1 MYQLIN
7 QNYHCSL
14 KECNTSCQIEAKQ
27 TNHLIKENNMY
38 QLINQNYHCS
48 LKECNTSCQTE
59 AKQTI
64 IY

>member
-1 MYQLIN
+1 M
-7 QNYHCSL
+7 
-14 KECNTSCQIEAKQ
+14 
-27 TNHLIKENNMY
+27 KENNMY

-64 IY
+64 ILFDRRYDTLSMNSGNFG

>member
-14 KECNTSCQIEAKQ
+14 KECNTSCQTEANQ
-27 TNHLIKENNMY
+27 TLIKENNMY

-59 AKQTI
+59 ANQTI
-64 IY
+64 I

>member
-14 KECNTSCQIEAKQ
+14 KECNTSCQIEA
-27 TNHLIKENNMY
+27 NHLIKENNMY

-48 LKECNTSCQTE
+48 LKECNTSCQIE
-59 AKQTI
+59 ANQTI
-64 IY
+64 I